1 MVSPGC
7 FNCLLFVLCLSL
19 FVFVDVFLFLFDLC
33 HHFVAVVLFQ
43 GVVAGGVG
51 CGLAN
56 YPGVYVRWVVSCLL
70 SDMYILVDQTNE
82 FSLVSFN

>member
-56 YPGVYVRWVVSCLL
+56 YPGVYVRWDSKAGFGLSQISCR
-70 SDMYILVDQTNE
+70 DCRE
-82 FSLVSFN
+82 GFS